1 MGKHWDQSGVR
12 GRGEIVGK
20 SFDYGF
26 CGKIL
31 VEESTSKLGISL
43 NNSSRLWGTGAV
55 THFLVSGPGM
65 LGQVANGQNVRT

>member
-20 SFDYGF
+20 SFDCGF

-43 NNSSRLWGTGAV
+43 NNSSKLWGTGAV